1 MGQEV
6 DYDDLTRLL
15 VRVFRVDP
23 TDLSPEVT
31 LQQLHLDSLALVEPA
46 VACNEQFGTTVDETS
61 FTAEHR
67 LADVVDLLRPG

>member
-23 TDLSPEVT
+23 AELSPGVT
-31 LQQLHLDSLALVEPA
+31 LQQLNLDSLALVELA

-61 FTAEHR
+61 FTSEHR
-67 LADVVDLLRPG
+67 LADVVDLLRSG